1 MAGGSNAANQNYFL
15 YIPNLEV
22 SWWTM
27 TPMVNNNGTIGYMAV
42 NKDGALEQSVLENS
56 SLFMRPVI
64 TLTRR
69 VTVTGDG
76 TLDNPYTL
84 K

>member
-1 MAGGSNAANQNYFL
+1 
-15 YIPNLEV
+15 
-22 SWWTM
+22 M
-27 TPMVNNNGTIGYMAV
+27 TPMANNNGTIGYMAV